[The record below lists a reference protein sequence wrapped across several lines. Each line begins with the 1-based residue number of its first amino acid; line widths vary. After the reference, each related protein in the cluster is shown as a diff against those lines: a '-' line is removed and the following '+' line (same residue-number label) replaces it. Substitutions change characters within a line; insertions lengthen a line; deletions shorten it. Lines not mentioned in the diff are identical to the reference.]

1 MIGEGINKQRITN
14 WGSAMLFGANS
25 PTGSL
30 RLKLLH
36 GPIDDGQ
43 RLLRTWELEALPSR
57 DEFRELVDDIDREA
71 GEDAAHLTWGVQ
83 RYFLIAETK
92 DGRMLGSL
100 TMRYSANGQGGDIV
114 RFADSEPATPHG
126 QVAQAMRNT
135 EAAYRTL
142 ATSFGM
148 VLDALNRRLG
158 QQDQMI
164 EKMLSGQARLF
175 EMMGEA
181 SDKRFEREVWADT
194 KRQESEAKL
203 YKEINELD
211 RKDMLWKLGLE
222 RLAPLLPAVIA
233 TITGRNAPPTP
244 TTPREEVMAAL
255 LDSLSQDQFAQL
267 GSIFTPEQLASFG
280 IFVDSLKK
288 AKCGEPIVTPPGTS
302 SPNCKPSEETGM
314 LAVMRIKRDLLP
326 WAIEQLRKGPITNP
340 PFELAV
346 ALKIFRLFVGALP
359 KEQYAEFVTQ
369 NEPFTA
375 EERVAFAKLAEFLK
389 LAPEGVPVPV
399 VPPKRAASG
408 IDPFAAAF
416 GRGQVSFPN
425 GIFPSPLA
433 GLGVKG
439 PKKPEG

>member
-71 GEDAAHLTWGVQ
+71 SEDATHLSWGVQ

-100 TMRYSANGQGGDIV
+100 TVRYSANGQVGEML

-142 ATSFGM
+142 AGGFGM
-148 VLDALNRRLG
+148 ILDALNRRLG
-158 QQDQMI
+158 QQDQTI
-164 EKMLSGQARLF
+164 ERMLAGQTKLF

-181 SDKRFEREVWADT
+181 ADKRFEREVWADT

-203 YKEINELD
+203 YKEVNELD
-211 RKDMLWKLGLE
+211 RKDMMWKLGVE
-222 RLAPLLPAVIA
+222 RLAPLLPAMIA
-233 TITGRNAPPTP
+233 SITGRNAPPTP
-244 TTPREEVMAAL
+244 TTPRDEVMASL

-267 GSIFTPEQLASFG
+267 GSIFTPEQMANFG

-326 WAIEQLRKGPITNP
+326 WAIEQLRTGTMTNP
-340 PFELAV
+340 PVELAV
-346 ALKIFRLFVGALP
+346 PTKIFRLFVGALQ
-359 KEQYAEFVTQ
+359 KEQYADFVTKD
-369 NEPFTA
+369 EPFTA
-375 EERVAFAKLAEFLK
+375 EERVAFGRLAEFLK
-389 LAPEGVPVPV
+389 LAPAGVPVPV
-399 VPPKRAASG
+399 VPPKRAANG
-408 IDPFAAAF
+408 IESLMDAFA
-416 GRGQVSFPN
+416 RGMISFPN
-425 GIFPSPLA
+425 GIVPSPQG
-433 GLGVKG
+433 GLGVKD
-439 PKKPEG
+439 PKMPEG